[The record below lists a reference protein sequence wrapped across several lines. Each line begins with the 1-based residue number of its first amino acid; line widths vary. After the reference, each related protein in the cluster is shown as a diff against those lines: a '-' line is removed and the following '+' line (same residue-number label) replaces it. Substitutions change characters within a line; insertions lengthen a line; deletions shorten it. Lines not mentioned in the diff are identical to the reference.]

1 MKDVKSYVQTIA
13 KRLGSA
19 FSLEDFELEDELE
32 FWALAAEY
40 LSRSASPEFHE
51 VAEWMDILYN
61 APVHF
66 VYLKDEKGKLKLQ
79 YRSVFT
85 ENLESKFS
93 LSKLSSS
100 ERSEKVAKFEQRL
113 DNLEKRVLIDEEM
126 KEMGGASFPIGHCH
140 RIPLFNEDEFCGMYC
155 TGPYVENPSGII
167 PRLSIIGRILS
178 NWLIE
183 SDDRDDVREVTGQG
197 IEKELVSLESEG
209 LEVSGYANVLLG
221 HLTGVKMAKSAAL
234 VDLSEPMVVA
244 KANMADNFVA
254 NIQYFD
260 GDKENAD
267 ALSAYLKDQ
276 LDLTEDEGQLV
287 VEPMNTLSP
296 STFLILTVDGGEG
309 EDFKSSENYKV
320 ILETL
325 QQLLRYQ
332 DQNKHI
338 TNRITETYY
347 QMLREIERKRDK
359 TAYHTDRVMALC
371 NAFGDYF
378 GMGEGEKE
386 NVLLTAKLHDIG
398 YLSLR
403 QNSNKRTVG
412 SDLEHPTLGYKLIKN
427 LSLDESVKQG
437 IRTHHEWVDG
447 SGTPNGIEGDEIVWT
462 GKVVGL
468 FEFVA
473 QFIESSKDNDTKN
486 GKEWL
491 DELTSRLIERADVQ
505 FDMILIPTAVEM
517 LNDLNWKELCKLG
530 EDA

>member
-40 LSRSASPEFHE
+40 LSRSDSPKFHE
-51 VAEWMDILYN
+51 TAEWMDILYN

-79 YRSVFT
+79 HRSVLT

-93 LSKLSSS
+93 LSKLNST
-100 ERSEKVAKFEQRL
+100 ERSEKVAQFERRL
-113 DNLEKRVLIDEEM
+113 DNLEKRVVISEEM

-178 NWLIE
+178 KWLTE
-183 SDDRDDVREVTGQG
+183 CDKQDAKTETTGRG
-197 IEKELVSLESEG
+197 LEEELSSLESEG
-209 LEVSGYANVLLG
+209 LEITGYANVLLG
-221 HLTGVKMAKSAAL
+221 HLTGVKGAESAAL
-234 VDLSEPMVVA
+234 VDLSEPKVVA

-260 GDKENAD
+260 GDKESVED
-267 ALSAYLKDQ
+267 LTDYLEDQ
-276 LDLTEDEGQLV
+276 LDLHDGEDQLV
-287 VEPMNTLSP
+287 IEPLNTLSP
-296 STFLILTVDGGEG
+296 SVFLVLTLKGEQK
-309 EDFKSSENYKV
+309 ETFKSSVNYDV
-320 ILETL
+320 IIETL
-325 QQLLRYQ
+325 LQLLRYQ

-338 TNRITETYY
+338 TSRITETYY
-347 QMLREIERKRDK
+347 QMLREIEQKRDK
-359 TAYHTDRVMALC
+359 TAHHTDRVMALC

-378 GMGEGEKE
+378 GMGEEEKE
-386 NVLLTAKLHDIG
+386 NILMTAKLHDIG

-403 QNSNKRTVG
+403 QNAKKRTVG
-412 SDLEHPTLGYKLIKN
+412 SDLEHPVLGYKLVRH
-427 LSLDESVKQG
+427 LSLNENIKQG
-437 IRTHHEWVDG
+437 ISTHHEWVDG

-468 FEFVA
+468 FEFIA
-473 QFIESSKDNDTKN
+473 QFIESNKGNDSKTGED
-486 GKEWL
+486 WL
-491 DELTSRLIERADVQ
+491 DELTSMLIERADIQ

-517 LNDLNWKELCKLG
+517 LNDFSWNDLCELG
-530 EDA
+530 EGT